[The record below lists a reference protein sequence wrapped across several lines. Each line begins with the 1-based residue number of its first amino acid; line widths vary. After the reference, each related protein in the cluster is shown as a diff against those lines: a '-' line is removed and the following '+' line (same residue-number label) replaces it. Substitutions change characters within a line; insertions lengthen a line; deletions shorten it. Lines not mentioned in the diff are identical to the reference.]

1 MEHISGLRL
10 CFTGHTPRHRY
21 GDVKIISCN
30 LASSFKVITK
40 KRVESRDK
48 RSLGVS
54 AEGSRAG
61 DGAVAGAGAASVGL
75 GFSGD
80 ESRDEMTRR
89 LECPGCQPTAQ
100 LPERPHQAA
109 RAQVR
114 ACIYEFEY
122 VGRAVRSTAA
132 HTEHSFVDRNSLEEC
147 STL

>member
-75 GFSGD
+75 GFSG
-80 ESRDEMTRR
+80 RVTRR
-89 LECPGCQPTAQ
+89 DDAEARVPR
-100 LPERPHQAA
+100 LPADGPAA
-109 RAQVR
+109 REAAPGGQGPGAR
-114 ACIYEFEY
+114 MYIRIRREGGAEY
-122 VGRAVRSTAA
+122 SSAY
-132 HTEHSFVDRNSLEEC
+132 TEHSFVDRNSLEEC